1 MAGHNRPGV
10 GEQLLYGAF
19 KLDQVFV
26 DQTHFLDK
34 GTGALRT
41 ASIPLLFPP
50 SAVFKF
56 VVPEAQILLFFGS
69 RIFP

>member
-1 MAGHNRPGV
+1 MAGRNRPGI

-19 KLDQVFV
+19 KLDQVFLS
-26 DQTHFLDK
+26 QTDLRDK
-34 GTGALRT
+34 GTGAPRT
-41 ASIPLLFPP
+41 SAIPLLSPP

-56 VVPEAQILLFFGS
+56 VVPEAQISLFFGS

>member
-1 MAGHNRPGV
+1 MAGRNRPGV

-19 KLDQVFV
+19 KLDQVFLG
-26 DQTHFLDK
+26 QTDLLDK
-34 GTGALRT
+34 GTGRREPRQ
-41 ASIPLLFPP
+41 SLLFPP

-56 VVPEAQILLFFGS
+56 VVPEAQIPLFFES